1 MAKLAE
7 LAEGYMD
14 AAALL
19 KIAIVDA
26 EEELKKADGVDR
38 IRLQDKV
45 RNLRL
50 AQREMRDLRH
60 LCMTYY
66 TANRDPR
73 YTFSGM

>member
-19 KIAIVDA
+19 NIAIVDA

-38 IRLQDKV
+38 LRLQDKV

-50 AQREMRDLRH
+50 TQREMRDLRH

-73 YTFSGM
+73 YTCSDM